1 MSALLRMAAA
11 SMAVATAK
19 RRVERAFHRTAVLFI
34 TFTIGLV
41 GSGFL
46 VSALWMWI
54 AAESKPLIASLIV
67 GGLFLV
73 MASLVY
79 LFGAVL
85 VRQEP
90 RQPALADPAAVSAK
104 IQMAAHS
111 VAGNRPM
118 IANLALVAGVG
129 YVLGRVM
136 LRK

>member
-1 MSALLRMAAA
+1 MNALLRMAAA
-11 SMAVATAK
+11 SMAVSTAK
-19 RRVERAFHRTAVLFI
+19 RRVERALHHTAVLLI
-34 TFTIGLV
+34 TFTIALAGAA
-41 GSGFL
+41 FL

-54 AAESKPLIASLIV
+54 AMESTPLIASLIV

-73 MASLVY
+73 LASLVY

-85 VRQEP
+85 VRHEP
-90 RQPALADPAAVSAK
+90 RRSALIDPGAVSAQ

-118 IANLALVAGVG
+118 IANLAIVAGVG